1 MDEPFHVN
9 ATFGGS
15 NHHCMK
21 HSTFTFTAALLLS
34 GACSAQTLIDSIPFP
49 GISQGFWGI
58 HVKADTIFLGAD
70 NSGDVY
76 FSDHNGTILGQQS
89 TGYNFNHGLV
99 RRPQSY
105 LIAQDYTSNGAHLYE
120 VSLTGA
126 LMNTW
131 TFPDVVG
138 GHSSGIGDLCANGN
152 AVWYTMYYPDFP
164 TYPFAYAYKWVPGDA
179 TPIDTVP
186 LHGEQPYG
194 IALKGDTLFYVTDDL
209 NGDAE
214 RIYSYNLTTK
224 QDIGFVDLPDPD
236 GNQSPRGMYYDGTY
250 LYLVS
255 QRIGGS
261 AFAYQTVYI
270 FEFDRTVSL
279 SEVERSV
286 VHIHPN
292 PADRL
297 SMLDISQH
305 GIGTMRLEVF
315 NAIGALVH
323 AETVVE
329 GRQMI
334 DTSTWGN
341 GLYLVKTTG
350 GDGSVATGRLVVQH

>member
-1 MDEPFHVN
+1 MSQTHP
-9 ATFGGS
+9 
-15 NHHCMK
+15 MK
-21 HSTFTFTAALLLS
+21 YSTLPVMTAMLLT
-34 GACSAQTLIDSIPFP
+34 GNCVAQTLIDSIPYP

-58 HVKADTIFLGAD
+58 AVNADTLFLGAD
-70 NSGDVY
+70 YSGDVY
-76 FSDHNGTILGQQS
+76 FSDHSGTILGQQP
-89 TGYNFNHGLV
+89 TGHTFNHGLI
-99 RRPQSY
+99 RRPNSY

-120 VSLTGA
+120 VSHAGA
-126 LMNTW
+126 LLNTW
-131 TFPDVVG
+131 TFPDVIG
-138 GHSSGIGDLCANGN
+138 GHSSGIGDLCADGN
-152 AVWYTMYYPDFP
+152 AVWYTMYYPDFDV
-164 TYPFAYAYKWVPGDA
+164 YPFAYAYKWVPGDA

-214 RIYSYNLTTK
+214 RIYSYNLTTN

-250 LYLVS
+250 LYLVA

-270 FEFDRTVSL
+270 FEFDETTSISELQL
-279 SEVERSV
+279 STIRVL
-286 VHIHPN
+286 PN
-292 PADRL
+292 PADGHVMLEIKHHGSGNLRL
-297 SMLDISQH
+297 D
-305 GIGTMRLEVF
+305 VF
-315 NAIGALVH
+315 NATGVLVH
-323 AETVVE
+323 GETILA
-329 GRQMI
+329 GRHRM